1 MLERISNYVNDR
13 EFRIVFYGDKV
24 HIINYQ
30 KIISL
35 ENNYIS
41 IISNNKKLSITG
53 SNLVLNKLL
62 DNEMLNTG
70 IITKL
75 EVKDV

>member
-62 DNEMLNTG
+62 DNEMLITG